1 MEEPEVVHARWRR
14 GHARHAAAAAARWR
28 ERRRR
33 AKHHRRRHYHYDDG
47 DVSVIKILY
56 IQYI

>member
-1 MEEPEVVHARWRR
+1 MEEPEVVRARWRR
-14 GHARHAAAAAARWR
+14 GHSRHAAAAAARWR